1 MNGEAAVLDFYRM
14 STSEDTEKV
23 QVTDDAAAA
32 GKSEQWSQG
41 QSCFAPYAE
50 DGRWYPAIIV
60 KIAGPKC
67 HVVFTDYGDEEH
79 EAQLEELLSESD
91 VVNPAEEAGTADADT
106 SMEFDKAYEPAAS
119 SSSADRIKRSP
130 VKSARRGPV
139 PPPAFCPP
147 PPELFAKLTA
157 NGVDEKTSL
166 TNMLMSWYM
175 AGWHS
180 GFHEGQ
186 KAARS
191 AASAPNGLKRGR
203 VGKK

>member
-23 QVTDDAAAA
+23 QVPDDAGTA
-32 GKSEQWSQG
+32 GKNEQWAQG

-60 KIAGPKC
+60 KMCSPKC
-67 HVVFTDYGDEEH
+67 RVVFTDYGDEEH
-79 EAQLEELLSESD
+79 EVQLEELLSESD
-91 VVNPAEEAGTADADT
+91 VVNPAEEAGTASADT
-106 SMEFDKAYEPAAS
+106 SMEFGNADEPAAS
-119 SSSADRIKRSP
+119 SSSTDRIKRSP
-130 VKSARRGPV
+130 TKSARRGPV

-147 PPELFAKLTA
+147 PPEVFAQLA
-157 NGVDEKTSL
+157 PNGVDEKTSL

-186 KAARS
+186 KAGR
-191 AASAPNGLKRGR
+191 SAPNGLKRGR